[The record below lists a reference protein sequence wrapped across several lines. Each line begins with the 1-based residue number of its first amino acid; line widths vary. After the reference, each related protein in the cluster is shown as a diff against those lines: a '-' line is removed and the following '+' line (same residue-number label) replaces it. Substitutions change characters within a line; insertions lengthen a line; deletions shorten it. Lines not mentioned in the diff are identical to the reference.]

1 MKKISDYKNN
11 LLEKQKNLKTNTS
24 EILDLP
30 KEIVLNAPL
39 ITILGSEK
47 LSIENF
53 KSIVEYSSEKI
64 RLNTSHGVLKIE
76 GSSLYI
82 KEMNTEKILI
92 LGKLHKL
99 EFIL

>member
-47 LSIENF
+47 LSI
-53 KSIVEYSSEKI
+53 
-64 RLNTSHGVLKIE
+64 
-76 GSSLYI
+76 
-82 KEMNTEKILI
+82 
-92 LGKLHKL
+92 
-99 EFIL
+99 